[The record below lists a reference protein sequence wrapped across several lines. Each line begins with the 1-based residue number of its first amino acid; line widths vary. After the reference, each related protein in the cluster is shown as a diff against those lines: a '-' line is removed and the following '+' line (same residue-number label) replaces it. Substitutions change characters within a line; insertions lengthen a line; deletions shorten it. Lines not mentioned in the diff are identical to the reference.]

1 MGSIKKRPLFSRI
14 AAVFLF
20 AAFAGGP
27 PVYGEQAAAGAEIQ
41 NLEQIAG
48 RPGAPGAEKHGALIR
63 LARLYEL
70 LGNFEA
76 AAGAWLKAAAAGP
89 DRRDDASLVRG
100 GRCFAVMG
108 EWEKAEAAVAPVLLS
123 SRDGGANLEAR
134 YLVARIAAFR
144 SGDTSSLRSLLEDPG
159 FSGMKPAIYYTLWR
173 LTGSETWK
181 TPLLSEYSRS
191 PEGRIAAGGEDAV
204 DAKPSA
210 LWLLPAGPLLSA
222 GEGAPAAVPPAAA
235 GAPAAGAAPASTSA
249 RAVPASESA
258 SARAAPPPAG
268 RALQAGLFGKEANA
282 AAMTGRLE
290 DAGFLPAVV
299 RRTVNGNEYW
309 AVNVP
314 AGSDENETIRRL
326 KDAGFDAFPVDA
338 SVSR

>member
-1 MGSIKKRPLFSRI
+1 MGSIKKRPLFSRA

-48 RPGAPGAEKHGALIR
+48 RPGAPGAERHGALTR

-76 AAGAWLKAAAAGP
+76 AAGTWLTAAAAVP
-89 DRRDDASLVRG
+89 ERRDDASLVRS

-144 SGDTSSLRSLLEDPG
+144 SGDTSALRSLLEDPG

-191 PEGRIAAGGEDAV
+191 PEGRIAAGGENAV

-210 LWLLPAGPLLSA
+210 LWLLPAGPLLPA
-222 GEGAPAAVPPAAA
+222 GEGP
-235 GAPAAGAAPASTSA
+235 PAAGAAP
-249 RAVPASESA
+249 PEGESA
-258 SARAAPPPAG
+258 SARIAPPPAG

-282 AAMTGRLE
+282 AAMTERLKE
-290 DAGFLPAVV
+290 AGFSPAVV

-309 AVNVP
+309 AVHVP
-314 AGSDENETIRRL
+314 AGNDANETLRRL

-338 SVSR
+338 SVSQAR